1 MNNIIIYGSIYGTT
15 KMYAEELVRETKISA
30 IPFKN
35 LDDINNYDTIIY
47 FGALYAGGVLGLAKT
62 FKKLRDIKDKK
73 IS

>member
-30 IPFKN
+30 IPFKI

-47 FGALYAGGVLGLAKT
+47 LGALYAGGVLGLAKT
-62 FKKLRDIKDKK
+62 FKKIKRY
-73 IS
+73 